1 MHNVLIAVAIKVL
14 AAPAPVA
21 VVTMPTVT
29 IVGHAPAR
37 AWVCGPWRELD
48 AVQSVRECR
57 YVSR

>member
-1 MHNVLIAVAIKVL
+1 MHHMLIAVAIKVL
-14 AAPAPVA
+14 AAPAPAPVL
-21 VVTMPTVT
+21 TMPEVT

-57 YVSR
+57 YAAR